1 MNGFRIE
8 TLRAGAAAS
17 AAFAAVRGQ
26 PDGPLEPVAP
36 DTRCL
41 IAWSN
46 DGPRARC
53 TLTVRDDLHGAPGRT
68 GMIGHY
74 EALDAGAGVALLRA
88 AAAALMI
95 EGARRVLGPMDGSTW
110 HRYRFA
116 LPSVPDDPLWDPP
129 VFAGEPRNPFE
140 YPGHFE
146 AAGFTIAARY
156 ESRADD
162 LAAALGGDDGT
173 EAEAMA
179 LAARVAG
186 EGFSLRPLDLSRF
199 DQELETLRDLSG
211 AAFAENLYY
220 APVDAVEFRV
230 LYEPLRAR
238 IDPGLVSIALDRDE
252 RPCGYLFAFPD
263 PFAMREGSPRRI
275 VVKTVAVLPG
285 ARGHGLANHM
295 LDRVRWSA
303 RRRGCDTVIHALM
316 HVENFSMRM
325 SARHGGRLFR
335 RYALWQWTL

>member
-1 MNGFRIE
+1 MNEFRIE
-8 TLRAGAAAS
+8 PLRAGAKPPPAFS
-17 AAFAAVRGQ
+17 AVL
-26 PDGPLEPVAP
+26 GPPGAPLDPVAP

-46 DGPRARC
+46 DEPRARC
-53 TLTVRDDLHGAPGRT
+53 TLSLRDDLNGAPGKT

-74 EALDAGAGVALLRA
+74 EARDADAGAALVRA
-88 AAAALMI
+88 AASTLAAL
-95 EGARRVLGPMDGSTW
+95 GAMRVLGPVDGSTW

-116 LPSVPDDPLWDPP
+116 LPSVPDDPVWDPP
-129 VFAGEPRNPFE
+129 VFGGEPRNDFD

-162 LAAALGGDDGT
+162 LTAAGAAADDD
-173 EAEAMA
+173 ARA
-179 LAARVAG
+179 LAGRIAG
-186 EGFSLRPLDLSRF
+186 AGFSLRPIDLTRF
-199 DQELETLRDLSG
+199 EQELETLWALSV
-211 AAFAENLYY
+211 AAFADNLYY
-220 APVDAVEFRV
+220 APIDAAGFRA
-230 LYEPLRAR
+230 LYEPLRGR
-238 IDPGLVSIALDRDE
+238 IDPGLVSIALDRAE
-252 RPCGYLFAFPD
+252 RPCGYLFAYPD
-263 PFAMREGSPRRI
+263 PLAVREGAPRRLI
-275 VVKTVAVLPG
+275 VKTVAVLPA

-335 RYALWQWTL
+335 RYALWQWTP